1 VNKHCILAFYNAI
14 NLLLLPLYILLLLV
28 RIIKAK
34 DTWTSFKQRL
44 GFTCKH
50 RLAGKLLWI
59 HAASVGESMVAITLI
74 RALSALY
81 PKYNFLVTTGTLSSA
96 QILEKSLPQ
105 NASHQFTPMDN
116 FLVVRKFLNHWK
128 PDLGIFIESELWPC
142 LIIQAASRCNMILVN
157 ARLSDKSYKRW
168 KSNKWFFKL
177 IIDNFK
183 KVIVQSKADLSKY
196 QRLGCS
202 NPINLGNLKF
212 ANKELEVD
220 QQTFL
225 SLKKLFGDKKI
236 FVAASTHKEDED
248 VTLQVI
254 ADFKQTK
261 IDYFPIIV
269 LRHPERRD
277 ELAAQCNKLGLKF
290 SIRSNQTLP
299 SLDDDLFIVDSFGEL
314 GLFYSLAFIV
324 FVGGSFKRGG
334 HNLVEPAYFD
344 NIILLGPDMS
354 NFQNIADEM
363 IEKQAAFQVQTG
375 NDLALK
381 IKFFLNTNNM
391 KEAAKYRKN
400 SLEFV
405 SDRKETLSNYLK
417 EIGRFLP

>member
-1 VNKHCILAFYNAI
+1 VNKHFTIVFYNAI
-14 NLLLLPLYILLLLV
+14 NLLLLPLYILLLFV

-34 DTWTSFKQRL
+34 DNWISFKQRL
-44 GFTCKH
+44 GFAGKH
-50 RLAGKLLWI
+50 RLEGKLLWI
-59 HAASVGESMVAITLI
+59 HAASVGESMIAITLI

-96 QILEKSLPQ
+96 QILEKSLPS
-105 NASHQFTPMDN
+105 NASHQFTPIDN
-116 FLVVRKFLNHWK
+116 FFVVRKFLNHWK

-142 LIIQAASRCNMILVN
+142 LITQSASKCNMILVN

-168 KSNKWFFKL
+168 KSHQWLFKL

-183 KVIVQSKADLSKY
+183 KVIVQSKTDLYKY
-196 QRLGCS
+196 QQLGCS
-202 NPINLGNLKF
+202 DPINFGNLKF

-225 SLKKLFGDKKI
+225 SFKNLFGNKKI

-254 ADFKQTK
+254 TKFKQTK

-277 ELAAQCNKLGLKF
+277 ELAARCNTLGLKF
-290 SIRSNQTLP
+290 SIRSNQPLP

-375 NDLALK
+375 NDLVLK

-391 KEAAKYRKN
+391 KESAKYRKN
-400 SLEFV
+400 ALEFV
-405 SDRKETLSNYLK
+405 SDRKKTLNNYLK
-417 EIGRFLP
+417 EIGRFLQ

>member
-1 VNKHCILAFYNAI
+1 MNKHFTIAFYNAI
-14 NLLLLPLYILLLLV
+14 NLLLLPLYILLLFV

-34 DTWTSFKQRL
+34 DNWISFKQRL
-44 GFTCKH
+44 GFACKH

-168 KSNKWFFKL
+168 KSHQWFFKL

-183 KVIVQSKADLSKY
+183 KVIVQSKTDLYKY
-196 QRLGCS
+196 QQLGCS
-202 NPINLGNLKF
+202 DPINLGNLKF

-254 ADFKQTK
+254 TKFKQTK

-277 ELAAQCNKLGLKF
+277 ELAARCNTLGLKF
-290 SIRSNQTLP
+290 SIRSNQPLP

-354 NFQNIADEM
+354 NFQNIAGEM

-391 KEAAKYRKN
+391 KESAKYRKN
-400 SLEFV
+400 ALEFV
-405 SDRKETLSNYLK
+405 SDRKKTLNNYLK
-417 EIGRFLP
+417 EIGRFLQ